1 VENEYPYINGGPLLD
16 DKLWRMN
23 IRIHGGALLDDKL
36 CGTKDL
42 LWMTNYNLA
51 LITNTPYTKR
61 EKNRVWGGW
70 GGPRLIIII
79 IIRHATQVPTM
90 CYFLLFFPH
99 DWQ

>member
-1 VENEYPYINGGPLLD
+1 VENEYPYINGGP
-16 DKLWRMN
+16 
-23 IRIHGGALLDDKL
+23 LLDDKL

-79 IIRHATQVPTM
+79 IIRQATQVPTM
-90 CYFLLFFPH
+90 CYFFFSSSLMIGNKL
-99 DWQ
+99 